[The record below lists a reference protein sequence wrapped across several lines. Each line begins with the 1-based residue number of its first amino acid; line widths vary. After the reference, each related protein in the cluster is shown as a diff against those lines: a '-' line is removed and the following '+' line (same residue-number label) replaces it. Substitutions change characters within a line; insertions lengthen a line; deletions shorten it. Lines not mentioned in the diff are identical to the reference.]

1 MRRQKQRKNKIP
13 PKEFMCI
20 NGDMHVTT
28 IGQFILKEDYYH
40 LLKRY
45 KHLLRL
51 ARARKIFE
59 RTKQCKLFDMQD
71 YAEAA

>member
-1 MRRQKQRKNKIP
+1 MRRQKRNKIP

-28 IGQFILKEDYYH
+28 IGQFILKEDYYY
-40 LLKRY
+40 LLRRY

-59 RTKQCKLFDMQD
+59 KEKQRKLFDMQE
-71 YAEAA
+71 YMEAA